1 MSCLLTCLLTYV
13 LVLRKPNTSLIYI
26 NVFTNYFYNL
36 LNYMQYKKAVYKNK
50 QKRYL
55 LVLYQAIVLL

>member
-1 MSCLLTCLLTYV
+1 MSCLLICLLTYV